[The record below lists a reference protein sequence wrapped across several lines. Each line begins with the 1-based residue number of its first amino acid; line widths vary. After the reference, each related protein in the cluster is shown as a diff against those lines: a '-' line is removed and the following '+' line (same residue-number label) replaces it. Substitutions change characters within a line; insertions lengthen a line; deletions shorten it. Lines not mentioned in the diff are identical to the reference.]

1 MGSDAHLWAVGFDN
15 VGRAEEVRSVISK
28 LGAEQDLILLDTA
41 VLVRHPDGIVTL
53 DRERFVVANELR
65 PHTLVSFLTRLA
77 LSGPLLTGAAV
88 NVCLGDTGAAVA
100 VGITDRFVSDV
111 VGLIEPG
118 SSVLFV
124 LDREGNMQS
133 LLQSINRTYSSFP
146 SIVTAGSRQAIR

>member
-41 VLVRHPDGIVTL
+41 VLVRHPDGILTL

-65 PHTLVSFLTRLA
+65 RHTFVCFLTRLT

-88 NVCLGDTGAAVA
+88 NVCLGDTGAAGA
-100 VGITDRFVSDV
+100 VGMTDRFVNYV
-111 VGLIEPG
+111 VGLTG
-118 SSVLFV
+118 C
-124 LDREGNMQS
+124 
-133 LLQSINRTYSSFP
+133 
-146 SIVTAGSRQAIR
+146 